1 MKYGRVS
8 RLIVRGL
15 RAEVTRGLR
24 GWVEGGDGWRE
35 GTGGVRARVAGGDG

>member
-1 MKYGRVS
+1 MKYGRVG

-24 GWVEGGDGWRE
+24 GWVEGGDEWRE
-35 GTGGVRARVAGGDG
+35 RTGGVRARVAGGDG

>member
-24 GWVEGGDGWRE
+24 GRVEGGDGWSE
-35 GTGGVRARVAGGDG
+35 STSGGR

>member
-1 MKYGRVS
+1 MKYGRVG

-24 GWVEGGDGWRE
+24 GWVKEVDGWRVV
-35 GTGGVRARVAGGDG
+35 TNGVWGRLE